1 MVERYVREADR
12 DSTLEEGVCTAEG
25 PSPSVEQAGAQT
37 NEPNIKSKPAKK
49 LVPPREERPKRN
61 APRPSK
67 YKDFI
72 DRVKSF
78 RVFFLILSQI
88 HLHWV
93 NSSNILRT
101 ICDRTLNPINWCFI
115 ALLFPRFTI
124 TTIVQPIMASDDV
137 NTGGDPSL
145 AYTLEELGQ
154 TMFDIKVR
162 IAGDE
167 KKIQSNRF
175 AQEAFERQQTEWN
188 KSMDDHMTRLITA
201 VENLGKKPP
210 DAATQMSSASQPCG
224 WKLPPSHTIKP
235 FLLDDAAKEWFEWW
249 ESNNKDR
256 GWDEFLL
263 NIKRRFDPDL
273 YEDYV
278 GRLPTLRQ
286 KGSLESY
293 LAEFEPMLRKVTH
306 VGDDT
311 LTSLF
316 VAGLSTP
323 LKHEL
328 LIRRPASLRD
338 AISLAQQL
346 AACHT
351 ASHTS
356 QSSGSRSAWQTRDGK
371 QYQKPQSPS
380 PKQPDP
386 IRLPNPYQRQQREAQ
401 PLSDYPVVRFYALM
415 GEDEESDTEHD
426 NDEPLDGDDAENMV
440 ISGDVS
446 RILVIGPKLRP
457 RSIRI
462 TGMIYE
468 APVSVLID
476 GGSTHNFIKLAV
488 AEQLSLSLHTIS
500 LFWVFV
506 GNGASL
512 RCDYV
517 SLNTP
522 ISLSGNR
529 FDIDLFLLQV
539 EGPDVILGVQWLQEL
554 GKVALDFR
562 NLTMEFLWNQSR
574 VILTGEDKPPRHISY
589 NNLFSLLSQDSESEL
604 FEIIPL
610 GPDQTGDLAPQ
621 VTIDP
626 ALMSVLDSTAKLFSL
641 YARLIPAVLEM
652 IRGENEQLPDLLA
665 LHQAITAGTAPP
677 NISVVDGLLYFKR
690 RLYLSRDSLT
700 RTAILSECH
709 DLPAAGH
716 PGERRTLARV
726 AAVSYWPGIRRDK
739 FVPSISVTMN
749 LSASFRCSDPYYTPM
764 CASESRTMLVNG
776 IPQEQWSVGWS
787 SDGGVTHSW
796 ESAALLREH
805 FPDLRLED
813 KVTLVNGGV
822 DRDSTLEEGV
832 RTAEGPSPSVEQAG
846 AQTN

>member
-1 MVERYVREADR
+1 
-12 DSTLEEGVCTAEG
+12 
-25 PSPSVEQAGAQT
+25 
-37 NEPNIKSKPAKK
+37 
-49 LVPPREERPKRN
+49 
-61 APRPSK
+61 
-67 YKDFI
+67 
-72 DRVKSF
+72 
-78 RVFFLILSQI
+78 
-88 HLHWV
+88 
-93 NSSNILRT
+93 
-101 ICDRTLNPINWCFI
+101 
-115 ALLFPRFTI
+115 
-124 TTIVQPIMASDDV
+124 MASDDV

-175 AQEAFERQQTEWN
+175 AQEAFERQQTQWN

-210 DAATQMSSASQPCG
+210 DAATQMSSATPPRG
-224 WKLPPSHTIKP
+224 WKLPPSHTIRPVGFNQDSWPKLKMDP
-235 FLLDDAAKEWFEWW
+235 PRFNGDGVVLRRRNGLSGGNLTIRTEVGMTSCST
-249 ESNNKDR
+249 SN
-256 GWDEFLL
+256 GAST
-263 NIKRRFDPDL
+263 PDL

-278 GRLPTLRQ
+278 GRLATLRQ

-293 LAEFEPMLRKVTH
+293 LAEFEPLLRKVTH

-316 VAGLSTP
+316 VAGLSAS

-328 LIRRPASLRD
+328 LIRRPASLSD

-356 QSSGSRSAWQTRDGK
+356 QSSGSRSAWQHRDGK

-380 PKQPDP
+380 PKQPDLV
-386 IRLPNPYQRQQREAQ
+386 RLPNPYQKQQREAQ
-401 PLSDYPVVRFYALM
+401 APSDYPVVRVSAAERADRTKRGLCWYCPEPYSRSHVCSKKFYALM
-415 GEDEESDTEHD
+415 GEDEEGDPEHD
-426 NDEPLDGDDAENMV
+426 MEDPLDGEEAENMV

-476 GGSTHNFIKLAV
+476 GGSTHNFIKPAV

-500 LFWVFV
+500 PFRVFV
-506 GNGASL
+506 GNGASM

-522 ISLSGNR
+522 ISLQGNC

-562 NLTMEFLWNQSR
+562 NLTMDFLWNQSR
-574 VILTGEDKPPRHISY
+574 VTLTGEDKPPRQVSY
-589 NNLFSLLSQDSESEL
+589 NNLFSLISHDSESDL
-604 FEIIPL
+604 FEIVPL
-610 GPDQTGDLAPQ
+610 GLDQTGDLTPQ
-621 VTIDP
+621 TTIDP
-626 ALMSVLDSTAKLFSL
+626 RSD
-641 YARLIPAVLEM
+641 
-652 IRGENEQLPDLLA
+652 
-665 LHQAITAGTAPP
+665 
-677 NISVVDGLLYFKR
+677 
-690 RLYLSRDSLT
+690 
-700 RTAILSECH
+700 
-709 DLPAAGH
+709 
-716 PGERRTLARV
+716 
-726 AAVSYWPGIRRDK
+726 VSSG
-739 FVPSISVTMN
+739 SI
-749 LSASFRCSDPYYTPM
+749 C
-764 CASESRTMLVNG
+764 
-776 IPQEQWSVGWS
+776 
-787 SDGGVTHSW
+787 
-796 ESAALLREH
+796 
-805 FPDLRLED
+805 
-813 KVTLVNGGV
+813 
-822 DRDSTLEEGV
+822 
-832 RTAEGPSPSVEQAG
+832 
-846 AQTN
+846 

>member
-1 MVERYVREADR
+1 
-12 DSTLEEGVCTAEG
+12 
-25 PSPSVEQAGAQT
+25 
-37 NEPNIKSKPAKK
+37 
-49 LVPPREERPKRN
+49 
-61 APRPSK
+61 
-67 YKDFI
+67 
-72 DRVKSF
+72 
-78 RVFFLILSQI
+78 
-88 HLHWV
+88 
-93 NSSNILRT
+93 
-101 ICDRTLNPINWCFI
+101 
-115 ALLFPRFTI
+115 
-124 TTIVQPIMASDDV
+124 MASDDV

-145 AYTLEELGQ
+145 AYTLEELGHA
-154 TMFDIKVR
+154 MFDIKVR

-175 AQEAFERQQTEWN
+175 AQEAFERQQTQWN

-210 DAATQMSSASQPCG
+210 DAATQMSSATPPRG
-224 WKLPPSHTIKP
+224 WKLPPSHTIRPVGFNQDSWPKLKMDP
-235 FLLDDAAKEWFEWW
+235 PRFNGDGVGLWIKKIQKFYNHTFTSLSDRLYLTEFLLDDAAEEWFEWW

-256 GWDEFLL
+256 GWDDFLL
-263 NIKRRFDPDL
+263 DIKRRFDPDL

-278 GRLPTLRQ
+278 GRLATLRQ

-293 LAEFEPMLRKVTH
+293 LAEFEPLLRKVTH

-316 VAGLSTP
+316 VAGLSAP

-328 LIRRPASLRD
+328 LIRRPASLSD

-356 QSSGSRSAWQTRDGK
+356 QSSGSRSAWQHRNGK

-380 PKQPDP
+380 PKQPDLV
-386 IRLPNPYQRQQREAQ
+386 RLPNPYQKQQREAQ
-401 PLSDYPVVRFYALM
+401 APSDYPVVRVSAAERADRTKRGLCWYCPEPYSRSHVCSKKFYALM
-415 GEDEESDTEHD
+415 GEDEEGDPEHD
-426 NDEPLDGDDAENMV
+426 MEDPLDGEEAENMV
-440 ISGDVS
+440 ISGDVF

-476 GGSTHNFIKLAV
+476 GGSTHNFIKPAV

-500 LFWVFV
+500 PFRVFV

-522 ISLSGNR
+522 ISLQGNC

-562 NLTMEFLWNQSR
+562 HLTMEFLWNQSR
-574 VILTGEDKPPRHISY
+574 VTLTGEDKPPRQVSY
-589 NNLFSLLSQDSESEL
+589 NNLFSLISHDSESDL
-604 FEIIPL
+604 FEIVPL
-610 GPDQTGDLAPQ
+610 GPDQTGDLTPQ
-621 VTIDP
+621 TTIDP
-626 ALMSVLDSTAKLFSL
+626 ALTSVL
-641 YARLIPAVLEM
+641 
-652 IRGENEQLPDLLA
+652 
-665 LHQAITAGTAPP
+665 
-677 NISVVDGLLYFKR
+677 
-690 RLYLSRDSLT
+690 
-700 RTAILSECH
+700 
-709 DLPAAGH
+709 
-716 PGERRTLARV
+716 
-726 AAVSYWPGIRRDK
+726 K
-739 FVPSISVTMN
+739 FVPFISATMN
-749 LSASFRCSDPYYTPM
+749 LPASFRRSDPYDTPI
-764 CASESRTMLVNG
+764 CASKSRTVLVNG
-776 IPQEQWSVGWS
+776 IPHEQWSVGWS
-787 SDGGVTHSW
+787 SDGGVTRSW

-805 FPDLRLED
+805 FPDLHLED
-813 KVTLVNGGV
+813 KVALVDGGV

-832 RTAEGPSPSVEQAG
+832 RTEEGPSPRAEQAG
-846 AQTN
+846 AQTNEPNIKTKTAKKLVPPREERPKRNAPRPSKYNDFVPR